1 MNNPISQVRK
11 MLDAHYEVFRMIY
24 VVVYSE
30 LAKKMMIQ
38 RICCRAWKRRE
49 KEGLAFEVRVEAVD
63 RLARLSGMSKFI
75 IIRPPSK

>member
-11 MLDAHYEVFRMIY
+11 MLDAHYEVFRKIY
-24 VVVYSE
+24 LVVYSE
-30 LAKKMMIQ
+30 LAMKIMIQ
-38 RICCRAWKRRE
+38 RVCCWAWKRL
-49 KEGLAFEVRVEAVD
+49 KKGLVFEVRVEAVC